1 MSEYP
6 YLYLG
11 GYGDAEKFREAMR
24 RMIVLFAAAFA
35 LAAAFSFPIRADTP
49 VPADMVQSRDGKE
62 LRKIYVL
69 PPEDDPACIPTDDFE
84 QDGFHY
90 SFSELLRQEQ
100 EETEEREHSETLTA
114 NNARNDTASV
124 LALLPQ
130 EREVETEDGFSGIL
144 PLDLDSVHTEAAEY
158 GTQNRTVTAS
168 RSYSGFY
175 IKDENSIPR
184 TVTEEGQSLTLQ
196 SVSWTVDSMGI
207 YTASATYSGTVTS
220 RYVKSY
226 TVSARYTGTVSRT
239 IVKSVR
245 YEAVFSGA
253 PIPIETPEPTPA
265 PTMTPIPTPTPT
277 PTQEPPPTPEP
288 QEAPLPR
295 FNWLYVW
302 IPLGVLALGG
312 GAIAVGLIVKRRAEY
327 EEDDDDEEE

>member
-1 MSEYP
+1 
-6 YLYLG
+6 
-11 GYGDAEKFREAMR
+11 MR
-24 RMIVLFAAAFA
+24 YMIVLFAAAFA

-49 VPADMVQSRDGKE
+49 APADMVQSRDGKE

-69 PPEDDPACIPTDDFE
+69 PLEDDPACIPTDDFE

-100 EETEEREHSETLTA
+100 EEAEEREHSETLTA
-114 NNARNDTASV
+114 NSARNDTASV
-124 LALLPQ
+124 LAP
-130 EREVETEDGFSGIL
+130 
-144 PLDLDSVHTEAAEY
+144 
-158 GTQNRTVTAS
+158 
-168 RSYSGFY
+168 
-175 IKDENSIPR
+175 
-184 TVTEEGQSLTLQ
+184 
-196 SVSWTVDSMGI
+196 
-207 YTASATYSGTVTS
+207 
-220 RYVKSY
+220 Y

-245 YEAVFSGA
+245 YEAVFSGT

-277 PTQEPPPTPEP
+277 PTPTQEPPPTPEP
-288 QEAPLPR
+288 REAPSLR